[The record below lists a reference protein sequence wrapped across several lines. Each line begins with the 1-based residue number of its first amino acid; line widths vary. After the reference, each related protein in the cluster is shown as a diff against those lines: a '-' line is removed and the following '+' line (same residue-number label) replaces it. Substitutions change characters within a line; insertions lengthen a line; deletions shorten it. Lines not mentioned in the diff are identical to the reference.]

1 MKDGTLISKPT
12 LEQLRNEL
20 EYERSKKKSH
30 RSGIL
35 AGVIALAV
43 AAILIVVCMLAFP
56 ILKIY
61 GPSMQPT
68 LSENDYVI
76 AHSDGK
82 IKRGEVVA
90 FYYDDQILV
99 KRCIAYSG
107 DTVEIGEDGAVKVN
121 GVALNEPYVQ
131 QPAFGECDIELPCKV
146 PQGHYFLMGDNRV
159 ESVDSRSIL
168 LGCVA
173 EDQIIGKVS
182 FRIWPLGKFGK
193 ID

>member
-1 MKDGTLISKPT
+1 MKDGTVISKPT

-20 EYERSKKKSH
+20 EYERSKKKDH
-30 RSGIL
+30 RSAIL
-35 AGVIALAV
+35 AGAILLAV
-43 AAILIVVCMLAFP
+43 LVVLIVASTLIFP
-56 ILKIY
+56 ILKMY

-68 LSENDYVI
+68 LNENDFVI
-76 AHSDGK
+76 AHSNGK

-90 FYYDDQILV
+90 FFYDDQILV

-107 DTVEIGEDGAVKVN
+107 DTVEIGEDGTVKVN

-159 ESVDSRSIL
+159 ESIDSRSIL

-193 ID
+193 IG